1 MAKVWKI
8 TALYEEL
15 MKGGPPRKEC
25 FLVAM
30 PDQFAAMS
38 TLRKRPTLRDAD
50 LTVVGEA
57 SPDDVEW
64 LEIKDGEIFCVMP
77 ILMTRSYKRPRDPA
91 QASGEVEDRQLARQ
105 KRTPKRKPQ
114 RRKSTRI
121 KSR

>member
-77 ILMTRSYKRPRDPA
+77 ILMTRSYKRDPA

>member
-8 TALYEEL
+8 IALYEEL

-57 SPDDVEW
+57 SPNDVEW
-64 LEIKDGEIFCVMP
+64 LDAKDGEIYCVIP
-77 ILMTRSYKRPRDPA
+77 IFETRFSK
-91 QASGEVEDRQLARQ
+91 
-105 KRTPKRKPQ
+105 
-114 RRKSTRI
+114 
-121 KSR
+121 